1 MNNTETHSSRR
12 TSYQSTVQVIHM
24 YIRWL
29 VLFSSWKTV
38 PATSLV
44 PKSFI
49 QEKCL
54 SQPGN
59 KANFPPAT
67 TVKRES
73 NPGLLA

>member
-1 MNNTETHSSRR
+1 M
-12 TSYQSTVQVIHM
+12 
-24 YIRWL
+24 
-29 VLFSSWKTV
+29 